1 MKILITG
8 PQGSGKTT
16 QAKVLAQKLG
26 ACFIGA
32 GDLLRKF
39 AEGDSKDAKMIKI
52 AVGNGQLVDD
62 LIIARLVKEKVAQ
75 EECIQGIVTDGYP
88 RTWSQ
93 YKLYDPGFDQVFYL
107 DVPDEEVEKR
117 LLDRGRGDDTLKL
130 IKERLGWYHKRTK
143 PLLEY
148 YSNLG
153 KLTIINA
160 SQPLGMS
167 DAQSIEKIAVEIEEK
182 VKK

>member
-16 QAKVLAQKLG
+16 QAQVLVKKLG

-39 AEGDSKDAKMIKI
+39 AEGDSKDAKMIKT
-52 AVGNGQLVDD
+52 AVENGQLVDD
-62 LIIARLVKEKVAQ
+62 QIIARLVKEKVNR
-75 EECIQGIVTDGYP
+75 EECGQGIVTDGYP

-93 YKLYDPGFDQVFYL
+93 HELYDPGFDRVFYL

-117 LLDRGRGDDTLKL
+117 LLDRGRDDDTPEL
-130 IKERLGWYHKRTK
+130 IRERLSWYHKRTK

-148 YSNLG
+148 YKNLG
-153 KLTIINA
+153 KLIIINA
-160 SQPLGMS
+160 SQPLGVS
-167 DAQSIEKIAVEIEEK
+167 DEQSINRIAVEIEEK